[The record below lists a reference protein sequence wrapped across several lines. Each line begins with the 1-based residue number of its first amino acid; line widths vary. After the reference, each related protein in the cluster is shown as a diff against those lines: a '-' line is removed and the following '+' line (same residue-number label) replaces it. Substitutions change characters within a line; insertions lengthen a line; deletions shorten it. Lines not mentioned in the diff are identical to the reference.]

1 MKVLLQAWDANE
13 EERIDPATYRCR
25 GKSFEV
31 EARAEW
37 SIGLLNR
44 IEARLEGFR
53 PYGNYQGTNHY
64 VEVTFDEE
72 DVLKLVRLAIKA
84 GKLPPF
90 QKLLQARESIEKAL
104 VEYQILGKTLT
115 QLEKEL
121 ACVVGPPTKA
131 PETQP

>member
-72 DVLKLVRLAIKA
+72 DVLKLVPWQSRQGSCRHSRSFSRPANQSK
-84 GKLPPF
+84 K
-90 QKLLQARESIEKAL
+90 RW
-104 VEYQILGKTLT
+104 
-115 QLEKEL
+115 
-121 ACVVGPPTKA
+121 
-131 PETQP
+131 